1 MPFSCRL
8 APETAKVPRL
18 AMICWFLALT
28 IGQSVMLTYGWQR
41 DVPQR
46 AGPPV
51 LWPEGSRL
59 ARNQSGDSLLLFVHP
74 RCPCTQATTGE
85 LERLLSSFQTTG
97 RLDRLELWVVAAIPR
112 GATKEWTSTSL
123 IERSSRLPKAK
134 LCLDY
139 GGIEALRFAALA
151 SGTVMLYSADGR
163 LRYSGGVTAARG
175 HAGANAGI
183 ATLAR
188 LLTGESGSM
197 CALPALGCRLV
208 LEDPNPRGEIARLA
222 DARSCGNAG
231 KCPPTNSIASPA
243 ESHDP

>member
-8 APETAKVPRL
+8 APETANVARL
-18 AMICWFLALT
+18 AVICWFLALT
-28 IGQSVMLTYGWQR
+28 IGQSVMLAYGWQR
-41 DVPQR
+41 EVPQG

-51 LWPEGSRL
+51 RWPEGTRL
-59 ARNQSGDSLLLFVHP
+59 VRNQSGDSLLLFVHP

-85 LERLLSSFQTTG
+85 LEKLLSSFQTTG
-97 RLDRLELWVVAAIPR
+97 RLDRFELWVVAAIPR
-112 GATKEWTSTSL
+112 GAPEEWTLTIL
-123 IERSSRLPKAK
+123 IERSLRLPKAR

-139 GGIEALRFAALA
+139 GGIEASRFAALT

-188 LLTGESGSM
+188 LLNGESGSTS
-197 CALPALGCRLV
+197 ALPALGCRLV
-208 LEDPNPRGEIARLA
+208 LEDSNPRGDLARLA
-222 DARSCGNAG
+222 DARSCYSAG